1 MNRKIKFC
9 SPRAL
14 SYICRNILSNSSM
27 QRKLLYVFVSL
38 ILLSVAWLG
47 ASGFTLLAAL
57 VPLLYI
63 SDRYSSSARDW
74 WRMAG
79 WAALTFALWNVATVW
94 WVWIATPIGPIAAT
108 IISTFWNM
116 VAFML
121 YHYISKRAPK
131 SVAYTIL
138 VAAWL
143 ATEYL
148 YIHTEVLSFPWLAM
162 GNGFSGSTWAVQWY
176 EYTGV
181 LGGTLWV
188 LLSNI
193 ALFEALKQRTK
204 WPMMRA
210 GVTILLPIVV
220 SLVIFWSYEPQGESV
235 KVSVLQPNVD
245 CYNEKFNNTATKQMQ
260 NIINLISQTP
270 TDTKIIVLP
279 ETALPEIVD
288 DDEPQKNI
296 MVEIIDTILMQH
308 RPQAMVTVGAS
319 TMKEYDYGEKPSSTA
334 RGNVGGYFDLYNS
347 AIAINGDGAE
357 DVHHKMRLVVGVEAM
372 PWWFKSLSKYID
384 LGGVA
389 GQLGRNDKAVVFEN
403 DGVKAGPAI
412 CYEGLYGDCFARF
425 VREGA
430 EVMLVMSNDGWWGNT
445 PGHKRL
451 FDFCRLRAIE
461 TRRAIAR
468 SANTGVSG
476 FITSRGDVEQRLDW
490 DERGVL
496 SGDVELNNRTTA
508 YVIYGD
514 WLGRMGLLLTF
525 LGVLYFVA
533 YRIRRKNHL
542 V

>member
-1 MNRKIKFC
+1 
-9 SPRAL
+9 
-14 SYICRNILSNSSM
+14 M
-27 QRKLLYVFVSL
+27 QRKLLYVALSVV
-38 ILLSVAWLG
+38 LLSVGWLG
-47 ASGFTLLAAL
+47 ACGFSLLAAL
-57 VPLLYI
+57 VPLLFI
-63 SDRYSSSARDW
+63 SDSYSDSKRDW

-121 YHYISKRAPK
+121 YHYVSKRSPK

-148 YIHTEVLSFPWLAM
+148 YIHTEVLSFPWLAL
-162 GNGFSGSTWAVQWY
+162 GNGFSGATWAVQWY

-181 LGGTLWV
+181 LGGSLWV
-188 LLSNI
+188 MLSNI
-193 ALFEALKQRTK
+193 AIFEAIKQRAK
-204 WPMMRA
+204 WPAVRA
-210 GVTILLPIVV
+210 AVVALLPVVV
-220 SLVIFWSYEPQGESV
+220 SLVIYWSYEPEGERV

-245 CYNEKFNNTATKQMQ
+245 CYAEKFNNTAGKQMQ
-260 NIINLISQTP
+260 NILDLIAQAP
-270 TDTKIIVLP
+270 DDTKILVLP
-279 ETALPEIVD
+279 ETSLPDLVD
-288 DDEPQKNI
+288 DDAPQESASVRNI
-296 MVEIIDTILMQH
+296 GNAVTSRGAMATAGSSTI
-308 RPQAMVTVGAS
+308 
-319 TMKEYDYGEKPSSTA
+319 KYYDLGEKPSDTA
-334 RGNVGGYFDLYNS
+334 RQSMGSYYDIYNS
-347 AIAINGDGAE
+347 AIAINGDGE
-357 DVHHKMRLVVGVEAM
+357 ESIHHKMRLVIGVETM
-372 PWWFKSLSKYID
+372 PWWFKSLSELIN
-384 LGGVA
+384 LGGVS
-389 GQLGRNDKAVVFEN
+389 GQLGRNDKAAVFEK
-403 DGVKAGPAI
+403 DGVKVGPAI

-476 FITSRGDVEQRLDW
+476 FISSRGDVEQRLDW
-490 DERGVL
+490 DMRGVL
-496 SGDVELNNRTTA
+496 SADVEVSNRTTA
-508 YVIYGD
+508 YVTYGD
-514 WLGRMGLLLTF
+514 WVGRMGLLLTF